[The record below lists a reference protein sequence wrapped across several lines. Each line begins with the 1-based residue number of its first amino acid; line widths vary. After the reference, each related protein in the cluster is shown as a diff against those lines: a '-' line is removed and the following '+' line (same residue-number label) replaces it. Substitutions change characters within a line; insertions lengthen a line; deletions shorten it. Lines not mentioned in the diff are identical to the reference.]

1 MEYDTIFADA
11 RRAGNEL
18 ALADAGRLGRTVAKA
33 AALLRENTEKVL
45 AANALDLEAMDADS
59 PMRDRLRLT
68 AERIASI
75 AADME
80 SVAGLP
86 SPQGETIAQW
96 TRPNG
101 MTLRKVRVP
110 FGVVGMI
117 CEARPN
123 VTADIFSLCLKTGN
137 ACVLKGGSDARRSNE
152 AIAAL
157 LREALRSEGIDPAA
171 FTLLPAGH
179 EAAGA
184 LLNAVGYVD
193 VVIPRGGAGLIRF
206 VRENARIPVIETGA
220 GIVHTYFDLDG
231 DLTKGRAVV
240 CNAKTRRVSVCNALD
255 CLIVHRGRLRDLAEL
270 CDPMAAERVTI
281 YADAEAYAALEG
293 RYPACLLRPAAEE
306 HFGTEFLDYKL
317 AVRTVGS
324 LDEALAH
331 QRSHRH
337 RERRNGPGV
346 HPAGRCGMRLRQR
359 LDGLHRRRPVRLR
372 RRGRHLDPETP
383 CPRPDGA
390 ARAHDLQIRD
400 FRQRAG
406 QRAMTA
412 PLPHAVSAAFTAF
425 PNRPREGASKL
436 PYAAAFP
443 DAPSGRRNA
452 VCTGRPVQKRPRRHM

>member
-1 MEYDTIFADA
+1 MEYDTIFAAA
-11 RRAGNEL
+11 RRAGTEL
-18 ALADAGRLGRTVAKA
+18 ARTDTQRLGRAIVRA
-33 AALLRENTEKVL
+33 AALLRENTGKLL
-45 AANALDLEAMDADS
+45 AANALDLEAMAADS

-68 AERIASI
+68 PERIASI
-75 AADME
+75 ASDME

-86 SPQGETIAQW
+86 SPQGETLAQW

-110 FGVVGMI
+110 FGVVGMV

-137 ACVLKGGSDARRSNE
+137 ACVLKGGSDARHSNE

-157 LREALRSEGIDPAA
+157 LREALLSEGIDQAA

-179 EAAGA
+179 DAVAA

-193 VVIPRGGAGLIRF
+193 VVIPRGGSGLIRF

-231 DLTKGRAVV
+231 DLAKGRAVV

-255 CLIVHRGRLRDLAEL
+255 CLVVHRGRLADLAAL
-270 CDPMAAERVTI
+270 CDPLAASRVTV

-293 RYPACLLRPAAEE
+293 RYPACLLRPASEE

-331 QRSHRH
+331 IARYSSRHSEAIVTENERTADQFTQR
-337 RERRNGPGV
+337 V
-346 HPAGRCGMRLRQR
+346 
-359 LDGLHRRRPVRLR
+359 D
-372 RRGRHLDPETP
+372 
-383 CPRPDGA
+383 A
-390 ARAHDLQIRD
+390 ACVYVN
-400 FRQRAG
+400 
-406 QRAMTA
+406 
-412 PLPHAVSAAFTAF
+412 VSTAFTDGGQFGFGAEVGISTQKLHARG
-425 PNRPREGASKL
+425 PMGLPELTTYKYVITGDGQVRES
-436 PYAAAFP
+436 
-443 DAPSGRRNA
+443 
-452 VCTGRPVQKRPRRHM
+452 

>member
-1 MEYDTIFADA
+1 MEYDTIFAAA
-11 RRAGNEL
+11 RRAGTEL
-18 ALADAGRLGRTVAKA
+18 ARTDTQRLGRAIVRA
-33 AALLRENTEKVL
+33 AALLRENTGKL
-45 AANALDLEAMDADS
+45 LSANALDLEAMAADS

-68 AERIASI
+68 PERIASI
-75 AADME
+75 ASDME

-86 SPQGETIAQW
+86 SPQGETLAQW

-110 FGVVGMI
+110 FGVVGMV

-123 VTADIFSLCLKTGN
+123 VTADIFSLCLRTGN
-137 ACVLKGGSDARRSNE
+137 ACVLKGGSDARHSNE

-157 LREALRSEGIDPAA
+157 LREALLSEGIDQAA

-179 EAAGA
+179 DAVAA

-193 VVIPRGGAGLIRF
+193 VVIPRGGSGLIRF

-231 DLTKGRAVV
+231 DLAKGRAVV

-255 CLIVHRGRLRDLAEL
+255 CLVVHRGRLTDLAAL
-270 CDPMAAERVTI
+270 CDPLAASRVTV

-293 RYPACLLRPAAEE
+293 RYPACLLRPASEE

-331 QRSHRH
+331 IARYSSRHSEAIVTENERTADLFTQR
-337 RERRNGPGV
+337 V
-346 HPAGRCGMRLRQR
+346 
-359 LDGLHRRRPVRLR
+359 D
-372 RRGRHLDPETP
+372 
-383 CPRPDGA
+383 A
-390 ARAHDLQIRD
+390 ACVYVN
-400 FRQRAG
+400 
-406 QRAMTA
+406 
-412 PLPHAVSAAFTAF
+412 VSTAFTDGGQFGFGAEVGISTQKLHARG
-425 PNRPREGASKL
+425 PMGLLELTTYKYVITGDGQVRES
-436 PYAAAFP
+436 
-443 DAPSGRRNA
+443 
-452 VCTGRPVQKRPRRHM
+452 